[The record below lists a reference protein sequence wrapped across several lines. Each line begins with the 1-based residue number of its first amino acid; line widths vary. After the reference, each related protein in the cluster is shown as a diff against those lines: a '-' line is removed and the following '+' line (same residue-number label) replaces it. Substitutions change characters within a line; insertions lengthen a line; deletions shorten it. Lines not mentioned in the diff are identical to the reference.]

1 MRLMKCNRDSAEAAA
16 AVVIVVVVV
25 VVVVDA
31 SFDAAAPVGSPMAAS
46 LGVERS
52 G

>member
-16 AVVIVVVVV
+16 AVVVI

>member
-16 AVVIVVVVV
+16 AVVVVVVV

>member
-16 AVVIVVVVV
+16 AVVVVI